1 MRKTYSHPQSKTI
14 DFALEQHILLSSNND
29 TIIDNDT
36 ENEVGANE
44 SLSKKRNPIWN
55 ASEK

>member
-1 MRKTYSHPQSKTI
+1 MRKTYSYPQSKTI

-29 TIIDNDT
+29 TIIDNNT
-36 ENEVGANE
+36 EAGAGE